1 MTSMTS
7 IVEFVSGTPQ
17 FRITED
23 GSGSAP
29 SYCFY
34 SQADLEDDLRGM
46 CSSKGDGK
54 RVRTFDSVRTTS
66 AGSVVFSLLSGIA
79 AIVQPEHSGYLLTQN
94 YVTLVPSDDIDSRYL
109 VYLINENRH
118 IRRQLRMGQQGSTIL
133 KYTLRQL
140 NDLEVPRIPPIERQ
154 RLIGRLYADQIKLD
168 ALKKR
173 ASDLETALTLETIRE
188 VEQS

>member
-1 MTSMTS
+1 MTPITS

-17 FRITED
+17 FRIMED
-23 GSGSAP
+23 GSGFAP
-29 SYCFY
+29 AYYFY
-34 SQADLEDDLRGM
+34 SQANLEDDLKSM
-46 CSSKGDGK
+46 HASYANEKQI
-54 RVRTFDSVRTTS
+54 RTFDSVRTTS

-79 AIVQPEHSGYLLTQN
+79 AIVQPEHGGYLLTQN

-154 RLIGRLYADQIKLD
+154 RLIGRLYADQLKLD

-173 ASDLETALTLETIRE
+173 ASDFETALTLETIRE
-188 VEQS
+188 AEQS